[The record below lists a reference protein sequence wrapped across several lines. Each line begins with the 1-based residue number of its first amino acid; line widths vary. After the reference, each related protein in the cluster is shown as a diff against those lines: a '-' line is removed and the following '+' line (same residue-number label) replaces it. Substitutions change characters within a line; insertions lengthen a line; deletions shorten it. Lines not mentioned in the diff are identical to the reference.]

1 MVAGTAL
8 ALCEGTQFSE
18 ADMTLFRTIL
28 VAGALL
34 STTSVAQIEF
44 KSWPVR
50 QAPAELHSAIS
61 HADLV
66 IVEMQGAVLHELSD
80 AIARRGPTGGFGFC
94 HLDATTIIQRI
105 GGKGGTVAGRT
116 SDRLRNPANA
126 PRAWAAPFVA
136 AHAGQRAATVDGFV
150 VDLGDRIGVLRP
162 IAEQAMCAS
171 CHGEQEQLAPGVD
184 LVRRQRY
191 PADRAV
197 GFGDG
202 EIRGWFW
209 VETAKRP

>member
-1 MVAGTAL
+1 
-8 ALCEGTQFSE
+8 
-18 ADMTLFRTIL
+18 MTLLRTIL

-34 STTSVAQIEF
+34 STTSVAQIGF

-50 QAPAELHSAIS
+50 QAPAELHPAIS

-94 HLDATTIIQRI
+94 HLDATAIIQRI
-105 GGKGGTVAGRT
+105 GGKGGTVAGVVRAIVCAIRQMHPGRGRRRLSRRT
-116 SDRLRNPANA
+116 RDSVRR
-126 PRAWAAPFVA
+126 RVE
-136 AHAGQRAATVDGFV
+136 GFV

-171 CHGEQEQLAPGVD
+171 CHGAPEQLAPGVD

-197 GFGDG
+197 GFRDG

-209 VETAKRP
+209 VEIAKRP

>member
-1 MVAGTAL
+1 
-8 ALCEGTQFSE
+8 
-18 ADMTLFRTIL
+18 MTLLRTIL
-28 VAGALL
+28 VAGAML

-80 AIARRGPTGGFGFC
+80 AIARRGRDGRASVS
-94 HLDATTIIQRI
+94 ATWTRRPSFSAS
-105 GGKGGTVAGRT
+105 AGRAARSPACT

-136 AHAGQRAATVDGFV
+136 AHAGKRAATVEGFV

-171 CHGEQEQLAPGVD
+171 CHGAPEQLAPGVD

-197 GFGDG
+197 GFRDG

>member
-1 MVAGTAL
+1 
-8 ALCEGTQFSE
+8 
-18 ADMTLFRTIL
+18 MTFLRTIL
-28 VAGALL
+28 VVAALL
-34 STTSVAQIEF
+34 STTSAAQIGF

-50 QAPAELHSAIS
+50 QAPAELHPAIS

-66 IVEMQGAVLHELSD
+66 IVEMQGAVLHGWSD
-80 AIARRGPTGGFGFC
+80 AIARRGATGGFGFC

-105 GGKGGTVAGRT
+105 GGRDGTVAGRT
-116 SDRLRNPANA
+116 SDRLRDPANA
-126 PRAWAAPFVA
+126 PRAWAAPSSRP
-136 AHAGQRAATVDGFV
+136 HAGKRAATVEGFV

-171 CHGEQEQLAPGVD
+171 CHGAPEQLAPGVD

-197 GFGDG
+197 GFRDG